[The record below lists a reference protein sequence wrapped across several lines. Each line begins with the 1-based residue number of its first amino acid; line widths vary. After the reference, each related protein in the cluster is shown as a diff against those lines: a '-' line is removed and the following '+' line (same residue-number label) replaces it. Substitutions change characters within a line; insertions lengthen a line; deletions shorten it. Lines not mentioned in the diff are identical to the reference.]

1 MVDWGHIMNDAILS
15 LNTSTLGNL
24 GLATLAQTPPDGGGG
39 GAAGLLDIPSPPP
52 LAAPSWV
59 AVQVLE
65 QPWLV
70 AGVLVAV
77 GVIVV
82 VWFAR
87 RDELRKGVARGG
99 PLVLLAGLLV
109 LLASAVQ
116 TQRERMRDA
125 AGGLIG
131 AVARADIPAIRAGLT
146 EDSRLEYF
154 GGISLPA
161 IIDQVENNMT
171 PGRRWAVREHAIEEI
186 QMEVTGPD
194 TGLVQLKV
202 RVIPEAV
209 QFPHRSWWKLTMQRS
224 PEGVWRTKVLTPLE
238 IQWEGSVR

>member
-1 MVDWGHIMNDAILS
+1 MMNAPFDWNMS
-15 LNTSTLGNL
+15 LA
-24 GLATLAQTPPDGGGG
+24 GLVGTATLAQTPPGG
-39 GAAGLLDIPSPPP
+39 GAGGSGGVAGALDIPSPPP
-52 LAAPSWV
+52 LATPSWLH
-59 AVQVLE
+59 VQFLE

-70 AGVLVAV
+70 SGVLVAA
-77 GVIVV
+77 GLIVV

-109 LLASAVQ
+109 VLASAIQ
-116 TQRERMRDA
+116 TQRERMRESA
-125 AGGLIG
+125 RALIA
-131 AVARADIPAIRAGLT
+131 AVAQADIPAIRAGLT

-161 IIDQVENNMT
+161 IIDQVESNMT
-171 PGRRWAVREHAIEEI
+171 PGRRWAVREHAIEAV
-186 QMEVTGPD
+186 QMEATGPD

-202 RVIPEAV
+202 RVIPEAM
-209 QFPHRSWWKLTMQRS
+209 QFPHRSWWKLAMHRS
-224 PEGVWRTKVLTPLE
+224 PEGVWRTRMLTPLE